1 MIFYNL
7 YIIIWHSNILLV
19 LIRLISFFSMPTS
32 ISHTAAPHSLNWLF
46 KPDRSTCSQPAHNG
60 TVIKSTTASD
70 NCDDN
75 DALYSRQII
84 LRAIT
89 IPEIA
94 PSQPRNWNLNSRG
107 E

>member
-1 MIFYNL
+1 
-7 YIIIWHSNILLV
+7 
-19 LIRLISFFSMPTS
+19 MPTS